1 MKIFIITTVKT
12 TTTEPYTQLP
22 RERIELQPT
31 PAGMIF
37 LPNKAAL
44 QERYPIFWQML
55 LTQEIHLRA
64 DPAQLD
70 APLLAA
76 LRDKVGIRL
85 ETDDIAQAAALL
97 NLSKEDPIF
106 RAGHTQEKPQS

>member
-12 TTTEPYTQLP
+12 TTVKTTTIEPYTQLP
-22 RERIELQPT
+22 CDRIVLRPT
-31 PAGMIF
+31 PAGMVF

-44 QERYPIFWQML
+44 QERYPNFWKTL
-55 LTQEIHLRA
+55 LTQEIRLRA

-85 ETDDIAQAAALL
+85 KTDDIAQAAALL
-97 NLSKEDPIF
+97 NLDEKDPILK
-106 RAGHTQEKPQS
+106 AEHM

>member
-22 RERIELQPT
+22 RDRIELQLT
-31 PAGMIF
+31 SAGMIF
-37 LPNKAAL
+37 LPKSAEL
-44 QERYPIFWQML
+44 QEKYPNFWKML
-55 LTQEIHLRA
+55 LTGEIHLRT

-70 APLLAA
+70 ASLLAA

-85 ETDDIAQAAALL
+85 ETDNITEAAALL
-97 NLSKEDPIF
+97 NLDEKDPIF
-106 RAGHTQEKPQS
+106 KA

>member
-1 MKIFIITTVKT
+1 MKMLVVTTVRM

-22 RERIELQPT
+22 RDRIELQLT

-44 QERYPIFWQML
+44 QERHPNFWKIL
-55 LTQEIHLRA
+55 VTRGIHLHT

-70 APLLAA
+70 APLLAT

-85 ETDDIAQAAALL
+85 ETSDIPQAAALL
-97 NLSKEDPIF
+97 DLSEEDPIF
-106 RAGHTQEKPQS
+106 KATHTQAKPYS